1 MRAHIISDTT
11 ALTDLLLQQP
21 SPATPQP
28 QPVPAPPRTL
38 VPAARLAPEL
48 WAGLHLPGGDSP
60 EKLQQLAT
68 RAQRFTPRVS
78 LVPPDGL
85 LLEVRG
91 SLHLFAGVAGLGS
104 ALIHE
109 CLPLQL
115 RPVLAFAPTPL
126 AALTAARAGKP
137 LVIMDIA
144 QLTGQLASLPLAA
157 LRWPEE
163 TLARLARTGV
173 RTIGAALRL
182 PRAGFA
188 RRFGAAQLVMLDA
201 LTGRTRDVR
210 VAFRAR
216 ERFRRR
222 RELDYELTDQRLLL
236 ATLTPLFTA
245 LGEFLTARQCGVLQ
259 LECRLLH
266 RQREATRCVLSLA
279 AACADG
285 RHLAALFGERLNT
298 LDLPAPVRACELRAD
313 ELVPHLPNSHS
324 LWQPGEHGGD
334 AAAVTE
340 GLIERLRARLG
351 LEAVHGLA
359 LREGHR
365 PEKTWAVSVPPPAG
379 QRRTA
384 GNTAA
389 ASDASSAAGADALPP
404 RRPLWLMPEPQSLVV
419 LDGLPCRRGPLRL
432 VSEPERIESGWWDGE
447 EIARDYYHAVDVH
460 GVRLWVFRERGAP
473 HGWFLHGVFG

>member
-11 ALTDLLLQQP
+11 ALTDSLLQQP
-21 SPATPQP
+21 SPASPRPQP
-28 QPVPAPPRTL
+28 TRPRALMRTV
-38 VPAARLAPEL
+38 VPAARLASEL
-48 WAGLHLPGGDSP
+48 WAALHLPDCDTA
-60 EKLQQLAT
+60 EKLQQLAI

-104 ALIHE
+104 ELINE
-109 CLPLQL
+109 CLPLQI

-137 LVIMDIA
+137 LVITDPA
-144 QLTGQLASLPLAA
+144 QLTGQLATLPLAA

-182 PRAGFA
+182 PRGGFA
-188 RRFGAAQLVMLDA
+188 RRFGGAQLAMLDA
-201 LTGRTRDVR
+201 LTGRTPDVR
-210 VAFRAR
+210 AAFHARA
-216 ERFRRR
+216 RFRRR
-222 RELDYELTDQRLLL
+222 RELDCELTDHQLLL
-236 ATLTPLFTA
+236 ASLTPLFSA
-245 LGEFLTARQCGVLQ
+245 LSEFLTARQCGVLQ

-266 RQREATRCVLSLA
+266 RQGQVTRCVLNLA

-285 RHLAALFGERLNT
+285 SHLAALLSERLST
-298 LDLPAPVRACELRAD
+298 LSLPAPVHACELRAD
-313 ELVPHLPNSHS
+313 EPVPHLPDSHS

-351 LEAVHGLA
+351 VEAVHGLA
-359 LREGHR
+359 LHEGHR
-365 PEKTWAVSVPPPAG
+365 PEKTWAMSTATIAA
-379 QRRTA
+379 QRRPL
-384 GNTAA
+384 GNDAA
-389 ASDASSAAGADALPP
+389 ADDTPTALPP
-404 RRPLWLMPEPQSLVV
+404 RRPLWLLPEPQSLVIR
-419 LDGLPCRRGPLRL
+419 DGLPCRRGPLRL

-447 EIARDYYHAVDVH
+447 EIARDYYRAVDVH
-460 GVRLWVFRERGAP
+460 GVRLWVFRERAAP